1 MQKSLETWSVGQMG
15 GNLKLCQ
22 SLGKGGLMTKDQ
34 TWWHFEHRSPIKT
47 HNCTWSI
54 GCTWSLRARS
64 LLYIGPNLF
73 RPPRIRS
80 CRTAGEREVSIGRFS
95 KSTSAFH
102 FHFHWEVFKVQNQHQ
117 RFTTEA
123 IANLISGALGQ
134 VFFIKFKSE
143 LINILFQKCASCIFR
158 FSNKLTPFPKFN
170 FSASLDLSQNS

>member
-22 SLGKGGLMTKDQ
+22 SLGKGRLMTKDQ

-95 KSTSAFH
+95 K
-102 FHFHWEVFKVQNQHQ
+102 FKIN
-117 RFTTEA
+117 
-123 IANLISGALGQ
+123 ISVPQQKPLQIWYLGHSGKF
-134 VFFIKFKSE
+134 FFIKFKSE

>member
-22 SLGKGGLMTKDQ
+22 SLGKGGLITKDQ

-80 CRTAGEREVSIGRFS
+80 CRTAGKREKLALGGFQSS

-102 FHFHWEVFKVQNQHQ
+102 NRSHCKFDIWGT
-117 RFTTEA
+117 RA
-123 IANLISGALGQ
+123 C
-134 VFFIKFKSE
+134 FFIKVKSE